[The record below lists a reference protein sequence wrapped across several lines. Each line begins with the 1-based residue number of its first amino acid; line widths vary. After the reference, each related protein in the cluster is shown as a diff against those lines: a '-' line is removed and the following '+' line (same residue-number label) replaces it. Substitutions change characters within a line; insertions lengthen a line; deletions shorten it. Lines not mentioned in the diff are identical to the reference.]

1 MSSSRETEKQVVLSI
16 ARVATLAQS
25 AAPST
30 RHPHRLILWD
40 PVNGRGKKGR
50 GRFFLPEENPFTL
63 ALPAFLSLSL
73 SFSLEIYDHRRR
85 CLDSPYSSR
94 NLMRNRGC
102 LPITRIRGPFLSRTT
117 IIKAFNRVLLLQGSV
132 IVRHLCISFFLFYCP
147 SVFLL
152 LFVSSRYSEILSFDL
167 FQVF

>member
-1 MSSSRETEKQVVLSI
+1 MVLSI

-40 PVNGRGKKGR
+40 PVNGRGEKGR

-117 IIKAFNRVLLLQGSV
+117 IIKAFNRVLLLQGFV
-132 IVRHLCISFFLFYCP
+132 IVRHLCISFFFLFYCP